1 MTPNPIDFPAAIPSG
16 ILLIAALVLTLLPLR
31 SPLWLRVAIRAGA
44 FAVCTLLVA
53 RVLGPPLHPQFVA
66 ASAGALLRQQMLE
79 TLWWVI
85 GARFVVTVVQ
95 LIVVLENRPRETRI
109 MSDLVAGAVYIG
121 TGLAII
127 NFAFAIPI
135 RGLLATSG
143 VIAIVLGLALQST
156 LADVFS
162 GISVGVEKP
171 YRPGD
176 LIWVEGDIEGRV
188 TQITWRS
195 THIATAQDNI
205 AIIPNSVI
213 AKARLINLSAPT
225 LMRGDTIEVRLDPA
239 IWPERCIDVLMAA
252 ALACRIPCRVPAPSV
267 ACTGLHGDGSIYQI
281 GYQVTTSGD
290 LTAARTELFT
300 QLHRHLLYAGIGL
313 AVPGVMA
320 APSAAE
326 PSAAQV
332 LADSDLLGVLDQT
345 ERDELAAHFRP
356 VWLSTNDTLFRQGET
371 VEALFLIVSGVAEVA
386 VSGRRG
392 PHVVGRISPGESL
405 GAIGLVTGAPSRATV
420 TALTPLKVYRLDK
433 ASLTTAIAV
442 IPNLAPCLEALAKR
456 GQATLWSH
464 AGANENPEVARPD
477 IFFSKLREF
486 LHRLNE

>member
-1 MTPNPIDFPAAIPSG
+1 MTPSPIDFPAIPAG
-16 ILLIAALVLTLLPLR
+16 ILLIAALVLMLLPLR
-31 SPLWLRVAIRAGA
+31 SPLWLRVTMRAVA
-44 FAVCTLLVA
+44 FAACTLLVA
-53 RVLGPPLHPQFVA
+53 RILSSPFHPQFTA
-66 ASAGALLRQQMLE
+66 AGGRALLGQQMLE
-79 TLWWVI
+79 ALWWI
-85 GARFVVTVVQ
+85 AGARLAVAVAQ

-121 TGLAII
+121 TALAIV
-127 NFAFAIPI
+127 NFAFSIPI

-171 YRPGD
+171 YRAGD

-213 AKARLINLSAPT
+213 AKARLINRSSPT

-239 IWPERCIDVLMAA
+239 VRPERCMDALMAA

-267 ACTGLHGDGSIYQI
+267 ACVGLHGDGAVYQI
-281 GYQVTTSGD
+281 GYQVATSGE

-320 APSAAE
+320 VLSAAE
-326 PSAAQV
+326 PSPAKI

-356 VWLSTNDTLFRQGET
+356 VWLSTNDTLFRQGELA
-371 VEALFLIVSGVAEVA
+371 EALFLIVSGVAEVA
-386 VSGRRG
+386 ISGRGGR
-392 PHVVGRISPGESL
+392 HVVGRISPGESL
-405 GAIGLVTGAPSRATV
+405 GAIGLVTGAPSRATA
-420 TALTPLKVYRLDK
+420 TALTPLKAYRLDK
-433 ASLTTAIAV
+433 AALTAAV
-442 IPNLAPCLEALAKR
+442 AAMPNLAPCLEAVVKR
-456 GQATLWSH
+456 SKAALRSYEGV
-464 AGANENPEVARPD
+464 NENPEVARPD
-477 IFFSKLREF
+477 IFFSRLREF
-486 LHRLNE
+486 LHRLNK